1 MANLFYFKSIN
12 GELVPDNKKAFA
24 EFLQKNDKKSLWA
37 EFHRE
42 TGIRTDNQNRA
53 LHLYFTHL
61 AKELNDAGYTVQL
74 VLKQKIDLDW
84 TPQSVKELL
93 WRPAQTAITGK
104 KSTTLLDKVEDIT
117 TVWEFLNR
125 HIGEKFGI
133 HVEFPHDP
141 KKE

>member
-84 TPQSVKELL
+84 SNE
-93 WRPAQTAITGK
+93 
-104 KSTTLLDKVEDIT
+104 
-117 TVWEFLNR
+117 
-125 HIGEKFGI
+125 
-133 HVEFPHDP
+133 
-141 KKE
+141 